1 MGRNQDNNREQPEE
15 PSEEQTEVKTLISSK
30 QFVQKLK
37 KETKGISGD
46 VLKAFI
52 SISPKM
58 DMEENYRKVWDTT
71 FKRK

>member
-1 MGRNQDNNREQPEE
+1 MHRNQDKNRDQ
-15 PSEEQTEVKTLISSK
+15 SEGHSEVKTLISSK

-37 KETKGISGD
+37 KEIKGISGD